1 MASPSAQGAGQ
12 PSDESLMQAFA
23 GGDGRAFDTLY
34 ARHRLW
40 LYNLLLRQL
49 QDRARTDDVFQE
61 TWYSLIRA
69 APGWQPKARFTTWL
83 YMLARQ
89 RLVDSWRRHNPAETL
104 VAFNDEDEAAS
115 PQLLQALTDER
126 ADPAV
131 LAERAQLVAQLAA
144 HLGQLPVE
152 QREVFLL
159 FEQAELSLDEIA
171 LATDSSR
178 ETVKSRLR
186 YARAKLVRA
195 LSDGWK

>member
-61 TWYSLIRA
+61 TWYSLIRSA
-69 APGWQPKARFTTWL
+69 ATWEPKARFTTWL

-89 RLVDSWRRHNPAETL
+89 RLVDAWRRVNPAETL
-104 VAFNDEDEAAS
+104 LAFNEEDEAVS

-126 ADPAV
+126 ADPAM

-144 HLGQLPVE
+144 HLGLLPAE

-171 LATDSSR
+171 LATDSTR

>member
-69 APGWQPKARFTTWL
+69 APGWQPKAKFTTWL

-89 RLVDSWRRHNPAETL
+89 RLVDAWRRVNPAETQL
-104 VAFNDEDEAAS
+104 AFNEEDEALS

-126 ADPAV
+126 ADPAM

-144 HLGQLPVE
+144 HLGLLPAE

-171 LATDSSR
+171 LATDSTR